1 MKCKG
6 TYSHFYCAQ
15 HSFYI
20 SFYLYFLKKGKKML
34 RNNLGQQM
42 KRSKSIKPLFHTVP
56 TKVYAV
62 AEAIS
67 WRGTA
72 FVHRKSSHPMTLY
85 ARHLLYMKAFC
96 NCQKLFSYTF
106 LQYLFEKKDNI
117 RQSWMLS
124 RRPTS
129 HIILTAPWCSTKTP
143 SAARTFFICW
153 YNYTALFLFC
163 QDFNKSFLP
172 EFMYFFSNKK
182 WL

>member
-67 WRGTA
+67 
-72 FVHRKSSHPMTLY
+72 
-85 ARHLLYMKAFC
+85 
-96 NCQKLFSYTF
+96 
-106 LQYLFEKKDNI
+106 
-117 RQSWMLS
+117 
-124 RRPTS
+124 
-129 HIILTAPWCSTKTP
+129 
-143 SAARTFFICW
+143 
-153 YNYTALFLFC
+153 
-163 QDFNKSFLP
+163 
-172 EFMYFFSNKK
+172 
-182 WL
+182 